1 MPASLPYSADMPS
14 MFASLNHLNRSRDPS
29 VNQRRAQ
36 RDLVD
41 MVSHITAQG
50 RTHGTRI
57 INISAL
63 GLMCRTE
70 AEMVIGERVTVWL
83 PVVKNQAGEVRWA
96 EDGRVGIE
104 FLEPIE
110 PRIYDAMLSLIPPRQ
125 TAW

>member
-1 MPASLPYSADMPS
+1 MPS
-14 MFASLNHLNRSRDPS
+14 VFANLGHLNLSRDPAI
-29 VNQRRAQ
+29 NQRRVQ

-50 RTHGTRI
+50 RNYGARI

-70 AEMVIGERVTVWL
+70 ALFDMGQRVTIWL
-83 PVVKNQAGEVRWA
+83 PVVKDHVAEVRWV
-96 EDGRVGIE
+96 EDGRVGVE
-104 FLEPIE
+104 FLERIE

>member
-1 MPASLPYSADMPS
+1 
-14 MFASLNHLNRSRDPS
+14 MFASLSHLNQSRDS
-29 VNQRRAQ
+29 AVNQRRAQ

-70 AEMVIGERVTVWL
+70 APLGMGERVTIWL
-83 PVVKNQAGEVRWA
+83 PVVKDHAAEVRWS
-96 EDGRVGIE
+96 EDGRIGVE
-104 FLEPIE
+104 FLKPIE
-110 PRIYDAMLSLIPPRQ
+110 PRVYEAMLSLIPPRQ

>member
-1 MPASLPYSADMPS
+1 MPS
-14 MFASLNHLNRSRDPS
+14 VFASLSHLNQSRDS
-29 VNQRRAQ
+29 AVNQRRAQ

-70 AEMVIGERVTVWL
+70 APLGIGERVTIWL
-83 PVVKNQAGEVRWA
+83 PVVKDHAAEVRWS
-96 EDGRVGIE
+96 EDGRIGVE
-104 FLEPIE
+104 FLKPIE
-110 PRIYDAMLSLIPPRQ
+110 PRVYEAMLSLIPPRQ